1 MGGVV
6 AVFSQVQPPDPCF
19 LLSFYVISKVAFH
32 PFVDYFGLAV
42 CLRVI
47 VGAKGQCRAN

>member
-19 LLSFYVISKVAFH
+19 MLSCYVISEVAFH
-32 PFVDYFGLAV
+32 PIVDYFDLVV

-47 VGAKGQCRAN
+47 VGARGQCRAN